1 MRPLTV
7 LVVSNTPL
15 FRAGVAH
22 ALGADQNLRLLE
34 GLEALEGSPRA
45 TDRDAI
51 DVILVEADGTSDD
64 LSVQIAHL
72 QRLAPKAGILVLSN
86 GDDLQHTVAAFG
98 AGARGFARIPTLLPD
113 QLRAGVRAVGAGSWW
128 MCPETTALLV
138 SRLLALRPHL
148 DDLLRTGGAHGLLS
162 KREQQVLELV
172 AQGASNKEIAAALYL
187 SENTVKTYLRRIFEK
202 LQVDGRREAVEKV
215 FHTPRPPSSPAREP
229 VDRLART
236 AS

>member
-1 MRPLTV
+1 MTCC
-7 LVVSNTPL
+7 
-15 FRAGVAH
+15 
-22 ALGADQNLRLLE
+22 
-34 GLEALEGSPRA
+34 
-45 TDRDAI
+45 
-51 DVILVEADGTSDD
+51 
-64 LSVQIAHL
+64 
-72 QRLAPKAGILVLSN
+72 AP
-86 GDDLQHTVAAFG
+86 
-98 AGARGFARIPTLLPD
+98 
-113 QLRAGVRAVGAGSWW
+113 
-128 MCPETTALLV
+128 
-138 SRLLALRPHL
+138 
-148 DDLLRTGGAHGLLS
+148 GGAHGLLS